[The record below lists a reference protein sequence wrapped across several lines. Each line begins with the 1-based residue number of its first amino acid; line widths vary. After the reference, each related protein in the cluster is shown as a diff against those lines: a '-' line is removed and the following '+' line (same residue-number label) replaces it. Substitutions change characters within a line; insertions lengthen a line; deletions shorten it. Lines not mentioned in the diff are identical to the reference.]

1 MKFQSLM
8 PLVAIGL
15 LAGCATNAANAPAT
29 ASRTEVVFD
38 HPEKFTDVKDGG
50 NPTDEG
56 RDYILS
62 QIRNYLVEC
71 TASLVPEGYKLKLV
85 FTDIS
90 LAGRYEPWRGPMWEN
105 VRIIKTVYPPSFAFT
120 YSVTDSSGKV
130 VKEGSEDFRDMD
142 FQTRVVF
149 ANTDPLRYEKAALN
163 DWARDKLRDLKKA

>member
-1 MKFQSLM
+1 MKFQSLI

-71 TASLVPEGYKLKLV
+71 TASLVP
-85 FTDIS
+85 
-90 LAGRYEPWRGPMWEN
+90 
-105 VRIIKTVYPPSFAFT
+105 
-120 YSVTDSSGKV
+120 
-130 VKEGSEDFRDMD
+130 
-142 FQTRVVF
+142 
-149 ANTDPLRYEKAALN
+149 
-163 DWARDKLRDLKKA
+163 

>member
-1 MKFQSLM
+1 MKILSLI
-8 PLVAIGL
+8 PLVALGL
-15 LAGCATNAANAPAT
+15 ATGCASSVAHAPT
-29 ASRTEVVFD
+29 TVPRTEVVFD

-71 TASLVPEGYKLKLV
+71 TEGLVPEGYKLKLV

-90 LAGRYEPWRGPMWEN
+90 LAGKYEPWRGPQWEN
-105 VRIIKTVYPPSFAFT
+105 VRIIKTVYPPSFTFT
-120 YSVTDSSGKV
+120 YTVTDSSGKV
-130 VKEGSEDFRDMD
+130 VKQGSENFLDMD

-149 ANTDPLRYEKAALN
+149 ANSDPLRYEKAALN